1 MTIPLNITVR
11 QIGRIAILDLEGC
24 LRLGPSEDALRD
36 RLRLLLAAGT
46 VHIALNLARLRD
58 IDSSG
63 IGLVVRTL
71 SQFQHA
77 GGACVFFAPND
88 RLRAVFKMVRLE
100 SVLNTAPDEAS
111 ALSRF

>member
-1 MTIPLNITVR
+1 MTMPLNITIR
-11 QIGRIAILDLEGC
+11 QVGRIAILDVDGS

-46 VHIALNLARLRD
+46 VHIAINLARVRD

-71 SQFQHA
+71 SLFQRA
-77 GGACVFFAPND
+77 GGACVFYAPNE
-88 RLRAVFKMVRLE
+88 RLRAVFKMVRLD

>member
-1 MTIPLNITVR
+1 MTMPLNITVR
-11 QIGRIAILDLEGC
+11 QVGRIAILDLDGS

-46 VHIALNLARLRD
+46 VHIAINLARLRD

-71 SQFQHA
+71 SQFQRA
-77 GGACVFFAPND
+77 GGTCVFFAPND
-88 RLRAVFKMVRLE
+88 RLRTVFKMVRLE
-100 SVLNTAPDEAS
+100 SVLNTAPDETS

>member
-1 MTIPLNITVR
+1 MTLNVTVR
-11 QIGRIAILDLEGC
+11 QIGRIAILDLEGS
-24 LRLGPSEDALRD
+24 LRLGQPEETLRD

-46 VHIALNLARLRD
+46 IDIAINLAHLRD

-71 SQFQHA
+71 SQFQRA
-77 GGACVFFAPND
+77 GGACVFFAPNE
-88 RLRAVFKMVRLE
+88 RIRAVFKMVRLD
-100 SVLNTAPDEAS
+100 SVLHIAPDEAS

>member
-1 MTIPLNITVR
+1 MTMPLNITVR
-11 QIGRIAILDLEGC
+11 QVGRIAILDLDGS
-24 LRLGPSEDALRD
+24 LRLGPSEGALRD
-36 RLRLLLAAGT
+36 RLRLLLTAGT
-46 VHIALNLARLRD
+46 VHVALNLARLRD

-71 SQFQHA
+71 SQFQRA
-77 GGACVFFAPND
+77 GGACVLFAPND
-88 RLRAVFKMVRLE
+88 RLRTVFKMVRLE

>member
-1 MTIPLNITVR
+1 MAMPLNITIR
-11 QIGRIAILDLEGC
+11 QVGRIAILDLDGC
-24 LRLGPSEDALRD
+24 LRLGPSEEALRD

-63 IGLVVRTL
+63 IGLIVRTL
-71 SQFQHA
+71 SQFQRA
-77 GGACVFFAPND
+77 GGVCVFFAPND
-88 RLRAVFKMVRLE
+88 RLRTVFKMVRLE
-100 SVLNTAPDEAS
+100 SVLNIALDEAS